1 MIDRNTVDRILAAAD
16 IVEVISDF
24 ISLKKKGTNFT
35 ACCPFHNE
43 KTPSFMV
50 SPAKGLFK
58 CFGCGKGGGSVNF
71 VMEHEKLSYPE
82 ALKWIARKYGIEVQ
96 EKQLTEEQIEK
107 NNDRE
112 SMLVVNSWAQGYFSS
127 QLTDTQEGK
136 GVGLSYFRER
146 GFTAQTIKEFALGYC
161 PQMQGSDAMSQQAVK
176 EGFQEKFLTATG
188 LTILKENSAK
198 NRYYDR
204 FSGRVIF
211 PIHSLTGRVIG
222 FGGRTMST
230 DKKTAKYL
238 NSPQSEIYDKSQT
251 LYGIFQAKKSIT
263 QKDKC
268 ILVEGYTDVMQMH
281 QSGVENVV
289 ASSGTSLTEL
299 QVKLIKRFTK
309 NVTVIYDGDAA
320 GIKASLRG
328 IDMLLKEGLNV
339 RVVPL
344 PEGEDPDSFARS
356 HSSTQL
362 EEYIKENEEDF
373 LKFKT
378 RILLDDS
385 KDDPA
390 SRAALINDVVRSIS
404 VIPNDITREVY
415 IKECSADMNVSYDVL
430 SRAVV
435 TAILSVPN
443 PYALGRN
450 VQQPYNA
457 SSGYSSGSGV
467 GGDAEH
473 PDDLFAEP
481 EDTPYKTPVQGQA
494 NLSMEALELE
504 LVGYLLKYGDETFE
518 YELSDDNVVQMAV
531 GQTIVDELKNDN
543 IEFSEPLYSSILSE
557 YSYALKTNGRCP
569 TIEDILSSGDSRVAS
584 KVADIVTKDEIHKVS
599 GLWNRF
605 EMQPKTEKELLWK
618 SVPKAILLYKSKVIE
633 QQIRNLQLQMA
644 ENIDDIDEDAIERI
658 QSLNTIKGGI
668 LDRYKRL
675 I

>member
-1 MIDRNTVDRILAAAD
+1 MIDRSTVERILAAAD

-58 CFGCGKGGGSVNF
+58 CFGCGKGGGAVNF

-96 EKQLTEEQIEK
+96 EKQLTEEQVEK

-112 SMLVVNSWAQGYFSS
+112 SMLVLNSWAQGYFTD
-127 QLTDTQEGK
+127 QLHNTDEGQAI
-136 GVGLSYFRER
+136 GLSYFKER
-146 GFTAQTIKEFALGYC
+146 GFTPQTIQDYALGYC
-161 PQMQGSDAMSQQAVK
+161 PAPKSADAMSLSAIK
-176 EGFQEKFLTATG
+176 EGYQEKFLSATG
-188 LTILKENSAK
+188 LTILRDENARNK
-198 NRYYDR
+198 YYDR
-204 FSGRVIF
+204 FSGRVMF

-238 NSPQSEIYDKSQT
+238 NSPQSEIYDKSHT

-281 QSGVENVV
+281 QSGIENVV
-289 ASSGTSLTEL
+289 ASSGTSLTEM

-309 NVTVIYDGDAA
+309 NVTVIYDGDKA

-328 IDMLLKEGLNV
+328 IDMLLKEDLNV

-344 PEGEDPDSFARS
+344 PEGEDPDSFAKS
-356 HSSTQL
+356 HSSTDL
-362 EEYIKENEEDF
+362 ERYINDNEEDF
-373 LKFKT
+373 LRFKT

-385 KDDPA
+385 KDDPQQ
-390 SRAALINDVVRSIS
+390 RAHLINDIVRSIA

-415 IKECSADMNVSYDVL
+415 IKECSVAMNISYDVL

-435 TAILSVPN
+435 TAIISAPN
-443 PYALGRN
+443 PYANRGATVAP
-450 VQQPYNA
+450 VQTRPQSVSAN
-457 SSGYSSGSGV
+457 
-467 GGDAEH
+467 DDDH
-473 PDDLFAEP
+473 PDDLFADDIEAP
-481 EDTPYKTPVQGQA
+481 LVKNPQNQPNV
-494 NLSMEALELE
+494 SMQALELE
-504 LVGYLLKYGDETFE
+504 IVGYLLKYGNESFE
-518 YELSDDNVVQMAV
+518 YELSEDNIVQMPVAA
-531 GQTIVDELKNDN
+531 TIVTELKNDG
-543 IEFSEPLYSSILSE
+543 ITFCEPLYQNILE
-557 YSYALKTNGRCP
+557 KYTLAIERGEAI
-569 TIEDILSSGDSRVAS
+569 TIDDVLISGDSALAS
-584 KVADIVTKDEIHKVS
+584 KVADIVTKDEVHKVS
-599 GLWNRF
+599 GLWSRF
-605 EMQPKTEKELLWK
+605 EMTPKTEQELLWK
-618 SVPKAILLYKSKVIE
+618 SVPKSILLYKSKVIE
-633 QQIRNLQLQMA
+633 KKIRDLQYAMA
-644 ENIDDIDEDAIERI
+644 QNIDDIDEEAINTI
-658 QSLNTIKGGI
+658 LQLNTIKSSI
-668 LDRYKRL
+668 LERYKRL